1 LTILAA
7 NSSQSGRRPQKFNF
21 KHDLPQENT
30 VILSN
35 TERDTNKRKLL
46 QAILH
51 VNVVKEPISTSAM
64 NLSSQSTTHAK
75 YQANKLPLTAQL
87 KKPVNHKICKPS
99 FLLMCVCRETK
110 DASHIEH
117 SADARSDGC
126 QNTFKHLYPA
136 TFWDE
141 VTEDNSKAG

>member
-1 LTILAA
+1 MTILAA
-7 NSSQSGRRPQKFNF
+7 NSSQSGRRPQKFDF
-21 KHDLPQENT
+21 KHDPPQENT

-35 TERDTNKRKLL
+35 TERDTNKRKLE
-46 QAILH
+46 AILH
-51 VNVVKEPISTSAM
+51 LIVVKEHMSTSAM

-75 YQANKLPLTAQL
+75 YQANKLSVTAQL

-110 DASHIEH
+110 NDTHTEH

-126 QNTFKHLYPA
+126 QNTCEHLYPA
-136 TFWDE
+136 TVWDE
-141 VTEDNSKAG
+141 VT